1 VALSVCIVFSCVWVG
16 FFCVCVLA
24 GVLKQKF
31 NAYLPEPIVEAA
43 LLRREPVTVS
53 PASADSVHTVWVG
66 IDPASHGKSDMG
78 LCAIVAGETVA
89 IVGLG
94 SVNASRCQVLELQ
107 AVVREFLSKVRK
119 HPFVSDES
127 PLVPIVEANNNEVGT
142 QRLTPPFFRR
152 FCVRGDKNISL
163 CGLLPM
169 K

>member
-1 VALSVCIVFSCVWVG
+1 MFAQTQLHTTGLQLFLDIIWGCAHLRCRWG
-16 FFCVCVLA
+16 FAVA

-43 LLRREPVTVS
+43 LLRREPLTQS

-107 AVVREFLSKVRK
+107 AVVREFLAKVRK

-127 PLVPIVEANNNEVGT
+127 PLVPIVEANNNEVRVT
-142 QRLTPPFFRR
+142 Q
-152 FCVRGDKNISL
+152 
-163 CGLLPM
+163 
-169 K
+169 